1 MEIMKKK
8 EEFNK
13 MLSINSNNNHLDHLG
28 GGGLSNIGG
37 VLHGST
43 VPHLSNNNPG
53 GSPHSSQ
60 QAPPPLSLIIKQSNM
75 IPKKAPK
82 AAGGN
87 SRLSAS

>member
-13 MLSINSNNNHLDHLG
+13 MLSINSNNHLDNL

-43 VPHLSNNNPG
+43 VTHLNNNNPAG

-60 QAPPPLSLIIKQSNM
+60 QAPPPLSLIIK
-75 IPKKAPK
+75 
-82 AAGGN
+82 
-87 SRLSAS
+87 